1 MERREAVPL
10 AWRHTAGQG
19 RGRAW
24 APEPTLKNESGS
36 GLQGSSYEE
45 PLAQLV
51 EGRGSLPGGRRSCC
65 QLLGP
70 RFSRW
75 LAIQQLFA
83 CCCKPQ
89 RAGPRGMIPRDGTLP
104 TLGRR
109 GAKGREGCRW
119 SLTRGG
125 EGVAGLC
132 GDRAGWRLRCFSMGR
147 KPMSPSPPGVWEA
160 ASGQPRHVALPPS
173 VSEETEAQRGCR
185 ARGREEQK
193 ARRRPEVLGA
203 AECVPADQRCL

>member
-89 RAGPRGMIPRDGTLP
+89 RAPEGRTARNDPQGWDAPDPGKTRGKGAGRVSLEPHP
-104 TLGRR
+104 RR
-109 GAKGREGCRW
+109 GGSRRPVWGPGGVEAVLLLYGEKAHVTEPTW
-119 SLTRGG
+119 SVGGGLGTAPACGFTTFRFRGG
-125 EGVAGLC
+125 QGSEGL
-132 GDRAGWRLRCFSMGR
+132 
-147 KPMSPSPPGVWEA
+147 PGTGQGGAESEA
-160 ASGQPRHVALPPS
+160 ASRGAG
-173 VSEETEAQRGCR
+173 GCR
-185 ARGREEQK
+185 V
-193 ARRRPEVLGA
+193 RP
-203 AECVPADQRCL
+203 R